1 MGCVFSTEQDEK
13 KVKQTKERRP
23 SQQQQQQQQ
32 QQSRQQQQQ
41 HVVNGQQR
49 PQQPLPVENG
59 NETKL
64 ISRNKTPSPIGNSTF
79 CKLHLYRLV
88 LASMVF

>member
-23 SQQQQQQQQ
+23 SQQQQ
-32 QQSRQQQQQ
+32 SRQQQQ

-64 ISRNKTPSPIGNSTF
+64 ISRNKTPSPIGNSFF
-79 CKLHLYRLV
+79 CKLHLYMLV

>member
-23 SQQQQQQQQ
+23 SQQQQKQ
-32 QQSRQQQQQ
+32 QQSRQQQQ